1 MFLLL
6 FDHRYL
12 LRPESV
18 GCVRH
23 VEDFCS
29 PCDGEFTVPLQSYDV
44 LEIIRQLHRRS
55 SELRAVLPRRSDALG
70 LQTFSLTLPVRI
82 DLAAAFFRKIKEL
95 ENEVAHE
102 RPDIFLSR
110 PRIKERYIEYGDI
123 GLLLFRENLPFL
135 RHLLVVTGQ
144 ICEAGKIKHVAGLQ
158 LLQEFLNFLVLRL
171 PVNENVLL
179 RGPFLLHDEDAVI
192 LALFPVL
199 SGFCSY
205 VRSRNPVT
213 FDFTCGFPDNQ
224 LSTLLR
230 RCDTADFSCKENNDV
245 PQIAM
250 FFAIITSLYFHIF
263 CLKQIYNYPRKF
275 LSANKILFS
284 LIYLE
289 HQKDRN
295 LSAINPG

>member
-1 MFLLL
+1 MLRISAALVMVNSPFL
-6 FDHRYL
+6 
-12 LRPESV
+12 
-18 GCVRH
+18 C
-23 VEDFCS
+23 
-29 PCDGEFTVPLQSYDV
+29 
-44 LEIIRQLHRRS
+44 
-55 SELRAVLPRRSDALG
+55 
-70 LQTFSLTLPVRI
+70 SLTMSSKLSGSSIGGRPNFVPFS
-82 DLAAAFFRKIKEL
+82 LAAAMPSACRRFLSLFLSASTSRLHSSAKIKEL

-275 LSANKILFS
+275 ISPIVK
-284 LIYLE
+284 
-289 HQKDRN
+289 
-295 LSAINPG
+295 